1 LASFMTKPTIHFT
14 TRSDRIRR
22 ARRDPLIAR
31 LSALVIAGV
40 VIAPVAILI
49 GHSHGHHAVRSG
61 SLPGAAVGLTPGPTA
76 SSDLAGATTTTV
88 APAAATTTATAT
100 PGAAPVPATLPP
112 TAVSGTLPPTAVTAG
127 TLPATI
133 PPPTT
138 AGTTA
143 DLSALSSSDGSPAGA
158 GSPGSDGSPGASGGD
173 SGSIWGGGSQ
183 AAATTTAAPVVTQP
197 PPPPTTQAP
206 APRSWDVAA
215 IQQIIRNVFPDDQEE
230 HALAI
235 AYRESHYDPYARNYC
250 CTGLFQIYGSVHQG
264 LINSLG
270 FSVSQLTDPYVNTVV
285 AYALYKIDGW
295 GPWGG

>member
-1 LASFMTKPTIHFT
+1 MTKPTIHFT

-22 ARRDPLIAR
+22 ARRDPLVAR

-40 VIAPVAILI
+40 VVAPVAVLI

-61 SLPGAAVGLTPGPTA
+61 SLPGAAVGLTPGPTD
-76 SSDLAGATTTTV
+76 SSDAAGATTSTV
-88 APAAATTTATAT
+88 APAATTATPAS
-100 PGAAPVPATLPP
+100 APVPATLPP

-133 PPPTT
+133 PPPTS

-143 DLSALSSSDGSPAGA
+143 DLSALSSGDGSSAGA
-158 GSPGSDGSPGASGGD
+158 GSPGSGGSSGASGGSGGD

-183 AAATTTAAPVVTQP
+183 AAATTTAAPVVNQP
-197 PPPPTTQAP
+197 APPPTTQAP

-235 AYRESHYDPYARNYC
+235 AYRESHYDPYAHNYC
-250 CTGLFQIYGSVHQG
+250 CTGLFQIYGSVHHG